1 MTRNRITLQLA
12 MFLCLGFP
20 ALAQIDLSG
29 SWASKNHEDA
39 LERGAGPNP
48 VDFTG
53 IPFNESGRAKALSY
67 SQSQLSMP
75 ERICAFYSQWH
86 LMVGTF
92 GAKIWNVT
100 DPLKGGTLAWVVGE
114 WEDRAAMTIWM
125 DGRPHPSKNA
135 PHSQVG
141 FTTGTWDGDVL
152 TAVTTHM
159 LTGYLR
165 RNGAMTSDQA
175 TMITHFIRHGDMLT
189 LASEIEDPI
198 YLTEPYYIT
207 RTFVNTTNAMSIGGP
222 PCIIGDEGVEVG
234 RVPHYLPGKNPFL
247 DEMTKLYGIPGEA
260 VLGGAETMYP
270 AYREKIKDK
279 FVMPAKCSRNCGAP
293 PPPQN

>member
-1 MTRNRITLQLA
+1 MTRNPIGLYVA
-12 MFLCLGFP
+12 MFLGLGFP

-48 VDFTG
+48 DDFTG
-53 IPFNESGRAKALSY
+53 IPFNDSGRAKALSY
-67 SQSQLSMP
+67 SQSQISMP

-86 LMVGTF
+86 MMIGTF
-92 GAKIWNVT
+92 GVKIWNET
-100 DPLKGGTLAWVVGE
+100 DPVTGRTVAWVIGA

-135 PHSQVG
+135 PHSQAG
-141 FTTGTWDGDVL
+141 FTTGVWDGNVL
-152 TAVTTHM
+152 TAYTTHM

-175 TMITHFIRHGDMLT
+175 TITTHFIRHGDILT
-189 LASEIEDPI
+189 LAAQLDDPI
-198 YLTEPYYIT
+198 YLSEPYYIT
-207 RTFVNTTNAMSIGGP
+207 RSFVNTTALMNSGGP
-222 PCIIGDEGVEVG
+222 PCIIGDEGVPVG
-234 RVPHYLPGKNPFL
+234 SVPHYLPGKNPFL
-247 DEMTKLYGIPGEA
+247 DELTKLYGIPREA
-260 VLGGAETMYP
+260 ALGGAETMYP

-279 FVMPAKCSRNCGAP
+279 FVMPAKCAKNCGTP
-293 PPPQN
+293 PPGGN